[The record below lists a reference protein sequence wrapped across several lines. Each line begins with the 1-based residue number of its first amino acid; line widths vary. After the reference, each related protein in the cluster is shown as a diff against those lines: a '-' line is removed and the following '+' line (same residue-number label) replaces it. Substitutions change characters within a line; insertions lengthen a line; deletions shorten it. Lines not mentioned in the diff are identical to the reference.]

1 MLTNNAAQ
9 MLYQHFDDE
18 ALEATYK
25 DRARRLQWLSELQ
38 MRDEEAER
46 EREQK
51 KKEEQEA
58 QAEME
63 QPAHRHADPS
73 HDALGLGTM
82 SIEIQSCR
90 DQPPEGIGEKSDAD
104 QPEHNVATGR

>member
-9 MLYQHFDDE
+9 MPYQHFNDE
-18 ALEATYK
+18 ALEATFK

-51 KKEEQEA
+51 KKEEEEA
-58 QAEME
+58 QAEMKCLE
-63 QPAHRHADPS
+63 SR
-73 HDALGLGTM
+73 LGGLSTLGE
-82 SIEIQSCR
+82 SEDLDER
-90 DQPPEGIGEKSDAD
+90 EA
-104 QPEHNVATGR
+104 

>member
-9 MLYQHFDDE
+9 MPYQHFDDE

-63 QPAHRHADPS
+63 CLEAR
-73 HDALGLGTM
+73 LGDLSTLEE
-82 SIEIQSCR
+82 SEDLDER
-90 DQPPEGIGEKSDAD
+90 EA
-104 QPEHNVATGR
+104 